1 MSSTTLELAP
11 AARGTAQGVKRS
23 TMEVFTSLT
32 LAAIGAAA
40 IWDSLRLGAGWGA
53 EGPQSGYFP
62 FWIGLLLAGASF
74 ANLLPYMR
82 ARGAAAE
89 EMFVTWPQARLVMSV
104 LIPTVFYVAAI
115 PVTGIYAA
123 SAVLV
128 AYFMM
133 RLGEFT
139 WRSAL
144 PAAAATAAVAFVT
157 FEIWFLVGLPKGPV
171 EELLGF

>member
-1 MSSTTLELAP
+1 MSTTTLDLAP
-11 AARGTAQGVKRS
+11 AAGRSSQGVRRS
-23 TMEVFTSLT
+23 AMEVATSIA
-32 LAAIGAAA
+32 LALIGAAA
-40 IWDSLRLGAGWGA
+40 IWDSSRLGAGWGA

-62 FWIGLLLAGASF
+62 FWIGLILAGTSLAS
-74 ANLLPYMR
+74 LVPVLR

-89 EMFVTWPQARLVMSV
+89 AMFVTWPQLRLVMSV

-115 PVTGIYAA
+115 PLSGIYLA
-123 SAVLV
+123 SAALV
-128 AYFMM
+128 AYFMT

-144 PAAAATAAVAFVT
+144 PAAAATALVAFVT
-157 FEIWFLVGLPKGPV
+157 FEVWFLVGLPKGPI